1 MSDEENPAQWYARRD
16 GVVRGPFSPNEVS
29 RYILLG
35 RIRLDDDISTDQNN
49 WQTAGSI
56 ASILPEE
63 ILDLSSWSEYQRL
76 IISRLQLDE
85 RVADRRDPDSLPPE
99 TAGNDRRTGCER
111 RRENAAMN
119 ITRSVYGEGRA
130 DNTGGRRAA
139 GMFVLTLVLAALV
152 VAWLV
157 PAFR

>member
-1 MSDEENPAQWYARRD
+1 MSDEENPGLWYARRD

-35 RIRLDDDISTDQNN
+35 RIRLDDDISTDQSN

-63 ILDLSSWSEYQRL
+63 ILNLSSRPDYQRL
-76 IISRLQLDE
+76 IIARLQVDE
-85 RVADRRDPDSLPPE
+85 RVADRRDPESLPPD
-99 TAGNDRRTGCER
+99 TAGDNRRTGRER
-111 RRENAAMN
+111 RRENAAMT
-119 ITRSVYGEGRA
+119 ITRSVYGEGGA
-130 DNTGGRRAA
+130 DNTGRRRA